1 VRVADLN
8 WMQLEEYLSQDDR
21 IVLPLGSGSPSITEA
36 KTREVLLN
44 P

>member
-8 WMQLEEYLSQDDR
+8 WMQLEEYLSHDDR
-21 IVLPLGSGSPSITEA
+21 IVREA
-36 KTREVLLN
+36 LLN